1 MIKSIQQVKEEF
13 NSSGI
18 SIAEWSRENNFPA
31 QLVYQILNHTRIPQR
46 GKKPSDRSEARYK
59 AIEIYSYRFI

>member
-31 QLVYQILNHTRIPQR
+31 PLRYQILNHTHAY
-46 GKKPSDRSEARYK
+46 KKKKK
-59 AIEIYSYRFI
+59 AT

>member
-46 GKKPSDRSEARYK
+46 GKSHLIAVKLGIK
-59 AIEIYSYRFI
+59 Q